1 MMSDPREAELLS
13 KIEERD
19 ERIASLLEEKG
30 RLLKERQILQERIDQ
45 LLRKIYGGKS
55 ERADMYQLQLLM
67 QEMNAPGPALGKG
80 SDPEAIEIEPREG
93 KRISRKKSGPRLPEH
108 LPVVEEILV
117 PEAVQAAP
125 EAWRRIGEEV
135 SERLDFEP
143 ARFFKRRLVR
153 PKYVRR
159 GEVDAIPVI
168 AKLPPPILEGSI
180 LTAGLLAQ
188 VLVAKYCDHLPLY
201 RQESIYR
208 TRHGVE
214 LSRQLM
220 AQWVGVAANWLGLM
234 YEEMRSEVMANG
246 YIQVDETPIRYLA
259 PGHGKT
265 RTGFFWAMHCP
276 TGDVIFDWQT
286 SRATECLDKIIPAEF
301 CGKIQCDGYAA
312 YQAFARRHAGRIK
325 RVGCLTHCRRKFVE
339 AADHAPRDVRLVLHL
354 MRNLYRLEEHLREI
368 RASPKLRAMARNREA
383 RPVMERLHRLLLTWK
398 RKQTYLP
405 QSAMGKAIDYA
416 LEQWSCLVL
425 YLDDGRLEIDTNLV
439 ENAIRP
445 TAVGKKNWLFIGEAN
460 AGDRSAIIYTVI
472 ESCRRRGIDPYEYL
486 RDIFTRLPCATNQ
499 QIAQLT
505 PEGWAKARPA
515 ATLRRAA

>member
-188 VLVAKYCDHLPLY
+188 VVVAKYCDHLPLY